1 MALDTPGADAVLV
14 KRLATALAAAPADT
28 RTFAGQLYAGSDAEA
43 LARHRDEELLALAAA
58 GLELMT
64 ARPRGQHSVRVRA
77 VTLAAGPVSVLE
89 IANDDMPFLVDSVMG
104 EIVSCGLGVRAV
116 LHPIMKVARAADGR
130 FERIAGPG
138 DRNWGDGTQESFITV
153 HLAPVDAGTAR
164 ALEDALSVTLADVRA
179 AVVDWLAMLKRLDAA
194 IADLAASPA
203 RTDAAVVAE
212 SLAFLRWLRD
222 GQFTF
227 LGLREFSFKGEP
239 DSGELVPVDGSGLG
253 VLRDPTRH
261 VLARDGDALAMTPEI
276 RRMYAGPQPLIV
288 TKSSVMSRVHR
299 RAPMDYV
306 GIKRFGPDGRFA
318 GEVRI
323 VGLFT
328 SQAYT
333 QPARQ
338 IPFLRHTIEGV
349 IARSGYAPGSHA
361 AKALLNVLE
370 TFPRDELLRMSD
382 DKLVAWAKGIVD
394 LELRPRVRVLAEPDR
409 FDRFVSVLVYAQ
421 RDNFSTRVRE
431 RIGAALEAAYNGRVS
446 SFTPYFPEGPL
457 VRVHYMI
464 DRNEGPPP
472 AVDEAAL
479 ERQVAD
485 LARTWEEQLA
495 GAIEASGTTDNFLVS
510 TYGRAFSAGYAET
523 FAPAR
528 AIEDIRRIERL
539 GPDRP
544 VAIDF
549 YHEPGAAARQVRAAI
564 YRFDAPIPLSERV
577 PVLENL
583 GFSVIDER
591 SYRIMPR
598 FGSGPREVT
607 LHDMVL
613 ESAETAPVDLAVHDA
628 RMEECFLAVLRGDAD
643 NDPFNRLIARSGID
657 WRDAAMLR
665 AYAAYLRQIRS
676 PFGPRYI
683 AETLARHAGVARDIV
698 QWFHVRFDPAREAEA
713 IDRAAAEAEMKGRI
727 DGALAQV
734 QSLDEDRILR
744 HYMNLIGATVRT
756 NFFQP
761 ASDGAAA
768 RTIAFKLASAE
779 VDGAPDPKPFREI
792 WVFSPRVE
800 GIHLRFAPIARGG
813 IRWSDRAQDFRT
825 EVLGLCKA
833 QQVKNTVIVPAGAKG
848 GFVPKQMPRNAS
860 REAVMQEG
868 IACYKTFISALL
880 HITDNIKEGAIVPPA
895 RVVRHE
901 PDDPYLVVAADK
913 GTATFSDFANAISA
927 EHGHWLG
934 DAFASGGSAG
944 YDHKKMAI
952 TARGAWECV
961 KRHFREMDVDIQST
975 PFTVAG
981 VGDMSG
987 DVFGNGMLLSPAIRL
1002 VAAFDHRDIFLD
1014 PDPDPATSF
1023 AERKRLFDLPRSSWQ
1038 DYDKARLSRGGGIY
1052 PRASKSVPLS
1062 EEVRRRLGVTETAM
1076 APNDL
1081 MRAILRLDV
1090 DLLWFGGIGTCVRAS
1105 TETDE
1110 QAGDRANDAIRV
1122 AASEVRAKVVGE
1134 GANLGLTQR
1143 GRMEFA
1149 SRGGRINTDFIDN
1162 SAGVNSSDQE
1172 VNIKI
1177 ALGPATQ
1184 SGRLDEAAR
1193 NALLAS
1199 MTDDVAAACL
1209 ANNYQ
1214 QSLALSLAERRS
1226 ARDISYLARAMRAL
1240 EKRGLLDRKLESL
1253 PENRDMTARQSK
1265 GEGMLRPELAV
1276 LLSQAKIMINADL
1289 LAGPVPDDAACEPLL
1304 VGYFP
1309 PALRESYLADLKT
1322 HRLRREI
1329 VATWITNAM
1338 INRGGPAFA
1347 VRLTDETGRSTSDA
1361 AYAFMAARTI
1371 FDLPTLWR
1379 EIDALDGRIPGQ
1391 TQLELYARV
1400 QDLLI
1405 EQTSALLRQPGGERL
1420 ATAIA
1425 TNRPGVAVLE
1435 QCLGGVATERQRA
1448 QIAEQSKR
1456 MQESGVPAALGQRI
1470 ASLDLVA
1477 AAPAIGRVARELS
1490 RPVEEAAGVYLAAA
1504 EHLRI
1509 DELKARAAALK
1520 ATDYYDRLAAAGAFA
1535 TLDQAV
1541 QALARDVVKSAG
1553 RSRAEFAV
1561 WEKANGTRLARAK
1574 AALDEIAGAGE
1585 VTVSR
1590 LTVAAAQV
1598 RDLAGV

>member
-1 MALDTPGADAVLV
+1 MALDNPGAGSELV
-14 KRLATALAAAPADT
+14 KRLATALETAPPGT
-28 RTFAGQLYAGSDAEA
+28 RSLARLLFAGSDAEA
-43 LARHRDEELLALAAA
+43 LAGHRDDELIGLAQS
-58 GLELMT
+58 GLELLST
-64 ARPRGQHSVRVRA
+64 RGRGHHTVRVRTA
-77 VTLAAGPVSVLE
+77 MLAAGPVSVLE
-89 IANDDMPFLVDSVMG
+89 IVNDDMPFLVDSVMG
-104 EIVSCGLGVRAV
+104 EIVSRGLVVRAV
-116 LHPIMKVARAADGR
+116 LHPILKVSRSADGR
-130 FERIAGPG
+130 LERIAGQG

-153 HLAPVDAGTAR
+153 HLAPIDGTASR
-164 ALEDALSVTLADVRA
+164 ALEEALSLTLADVRA
-179 AVVDWLAMLKRLDAA
+179 AVSDWQAILGRLNAA
-194 IADLAASPA
+194 IDGLERSKTPA
-203 RTDAAVVAE
+203 EPAVVAE

-227 LGLREFSFKGEP
+227 LGLREFRLKGDP
-239 DSGELVPVDGSGLG
+239 ATGDLVPVDGSGLG

-261 VLARDGDALAMTPEI
+261 VLSRDGDALAMTPEI
-276 RRMYAGPQPLIV
+276 RRTYLAPQPLIV
-288 TKSSVMSRVHR
+288 TKSSVQSRVHR
-299 RAPMDYV
+299 RAAMDYIGV
-306 GIKRFGPDGRFA
+306 KSYGPDGRFA

-333 QPARQ
+333 QSARQ
-338 IPFLRHTIEGV
+338 IPFLRQTIDGV
-349 IARSGYAPGSHA
+349 VARSGYAPGSHA
-361 AKALLNVLE
+361 AKAVQNVLE
-370 TFPRDELLRMSD
+370 TFPRDELLRMGD

-409 FDRFVSVLVYAQ
+409 FDRFVSVLVYAP
-421 RDNFSTRVRE
+421 RDTFSTRVRE
-431 RIGAALEAAYNGRVS
+431 RIGARLESAYNGHIA

-457 VRVHYMI
+457 VRVHYII
-464 DRNEGPPP
+464 DRNEGALP

-479 ERQVAD
+479 EQQIAAI
-485 LARTWEEQLA
+485 ARTWEEQLT
-495 GAIEASGTTDNFLVS
+495 GAIEASGQTDL
-510 TYGRAFSAGYAET
+510 TLAGKYGRAFSAGYAESFT
-523 FAPAR
+523 AAR

-539 GPDRP
+539 GAERP

-549 YHEPGAAARQVRAAI
+549 YSEPGAARSRVHAAI

-591 SYRIMPR
+591 SYKIMPR
-598 FGSGPREVT
+598 FAKGPREVT

-613 ESAETAPVDLAVHDA
+613 ESAETPIDLGIHDA
-628 RMEECFLAVLRGDAD
+628 RMEDCFLAVLRGDAD
-643 NDPFNRLIARSGID
+643 NDPFNRLIALAGID

-665 AYAAYLRQIRS
+665 AYAAYLRQLRA

-698 QWFHVRFDPAREAEA
+698 QWFHLRFDPNRTQSAAE
-713 IDRAAAEAEMKGRI
+713 RAPAEAEIRARI
-727 DGALAQV
+727 NGALAQV

-744 HYMNLIGATVRT
+744 HYINLLGATVRT

-761 ASDGAAA
+761 APDGSPAK
-768 RTIAFKLASAE
+768 TIAFKLASKD

-792 WVFSPRVE
+792 WVYSPRVE

-860 REAVMQEG
+860 REVTQQEG
-868 IACYKTFISALL
+868 VACYKIFISALL
-880 HITDNIKEGAIVPPA
+880 DVTDNIKGGTVVPPQ

-927 EHGHWLG
+927 EHGHWLD

-961 KRHFREMDVDIQST
+961 KRHFREIDVDIQKT
-975 PFTVAG
+975 PFTAAG

-987 DVFGNGMLLSPAIRL
+987 DVFGNGMLLSPVTRL

-1014 PDPDPATSF
+1014 PDPDPKTSF

-1038 DYDKARLSRGGGIY
+1038 DYDKSHISKGGGVFS
-1052 PRASKSVPLS
+1052 RASKSVPLS
-1062 EEVRRRLGVTETAM
+1062 DEARRLLGVIDAAM

-1081 MRAILRLDV
+1081 MRAILKLDV
-1090 DLLWFGGIGTCVRAS
+1090 DLMWFGGIGTYVRATS
-1105 TETDE
+1105 ETDE

-1122 AASEVRAKVVGE
+1122 AAAVLRAKVVGE
-1134 GANLGLTQR
+1134 GANLGLTQL
-1143 GRMEFA
+1143 GRIEFA
-1149 SRGGRINTDFIDN
+1149 GKGGRLNTDFIDN

-1177 ALGPATQ
+1177 ALGPAMQ
-1184 SGRLDEAAR
+1184 SGRLDQAAR

-1199 MTDDVAAACL
+1199 MTDDVARACL
-1209 ANNYQ
+1209 DNNYQ

-1226 ARDISYLARAMRAL
+1226 ARDISYLARTMRAL
-1240 EKRGLLDRKLESL
+1240 EKRGLLDRKLEAL
-1253 PENRDMTARQSK
+1253 PENREMIMRQS
-1265 GEGMLRPELAV
+1265 GGQGMLRPELAV
-1276 LLSQAKIMINADL
+1276 LLSQTKIMLNADL
-1289 LAGPVPDDAACEPLL
+1289 LAGSVPDDAACEPLL
-1304 VGYFP
+1304 VNYFP
-1309 PALRESYLADLKT
+1309 PALRERHLADLKA

-1338 INRGGPAFA
+1338 INRGGPAFV
-1347 VRLTDETGRSTSDA
+1347 VRLTDETGRTPSDA
-1361 AYAFMAARTI
+1361 AYAFMAVREI
-1371 FDLPTLWR
+1371 FDLPALWR
-1379 EIDALDGRIPGQ
+1379 EINALDGHIGGQ
-1391 TQLELYARV
+1391 LLLDLHTRA
-1400 QDLLI
+1400 QDLMI
-1405 EQTSALLRQPGGERL
+1405 EQTAALLRQPGSERL
-1420 ATAIA
+1420 AAVIA
-1425 TNRPGVAVLE
+1425 TNRPGVAALE
-1435 QCLGGVATERQRA
+1435 QCLGTVATTAQRVQMA
-1448 QIAEQSKR
+1448 DGAR
-1456 MQESGVPAALGQRI
+1456 RLQEGGVPAALAERI
-1470 ASLDLVA
+1470 VRLDLIA
-1477 AAPAIGRVARELS
+1477 AAPAIARAARDAG

-1504 EHLRI
+1504 EHLRL
-1509 DELKARAAALK
+1509 DELKTRAAQLK
-1520 ATDYYDRLAAAGAFA
+1520 ATDYYDRLATAGALA

-1541 QALARDVVKSAG
+1541 QAVARDVMRSAG
-1553 RSRAEFAV
+1553 AARAEFAA
-1561 WEKANGTRLARAK
+1561 WEKVGGTRLGRAK
-1574 AALDEIAGAGE
+1574 AALDEIAGSGE

-1590 LTVAAAQV
+1590 LTVAASQV